1 MNRKQQSVFPE
12 IGSIHK
18 GGPKRG
24 DRFGEDLEERFRV
37 EFGPE
42 TIDAQMRF
50 YAAHGSYYPTELRAM
65 IVSTSVS
72 EMWYFANETY
82 TKSGQQIAVADDE
95 RFLHIRNP
103 VTGEMIVRKGEPFTP
118 YTPGQFYEYE
128 RNGKTYR
135 AKLRPYGRLY
145 LFLPELQTPN
155 VLTLKTHAFYDRVNI
170 EKQLNAIQGLAN
182 ALNNG
187 NAAGIPIRV
196 FRRKGWVTWNK
207 PGGGAI
213 RTEKW
218 LVNIEPTKVWME
230 KAMRQLT
237 NFASFGTSFE
247 PNEILLDTP
256 PDLDDDLPDVDETF
270 PPDGD
275 KAD

>member
-1 MNRKQQSVFPE
+1 MNRKQKSVFPE
-12 IGSIHK
+12 IGTVHK

-24 DRFGEDLEERFRV
+24 DHFGQDLEERFRV
-37 EFGPE
+37 EFFPE
-42 TIDAQMRF
+42 TIDPQMRF
-50 YAAHGSYYPTELRAM
+50 YANHGSYYPTELRAM
-65 IVSTSVS
+65 IVSISVW
-72 EMWYFANETY
+72 ETWYFANETY
-82 TKSGQQIAVADDE
+82 TKSGQMIAAADDE
-95 RFLHIRNP
+95 RFQHIRNP
-103 VTGEMIVRKGEPFTP
+103 VTGEHVVRNGEPFTP
-118 YTPGQFYEYE
+118 YAPGQSYEYE
-128 RNGKTYR
+128 RQGKRYQ

-170 EKQLNAIQGLAN
+170 EKQLGAIQGLAN

-187 NAAGIPIRV
+187 IAAGIPIRV

-230 KAMRQLT
+230 TAMRQLT
-237 NFASFGTSFE
+237 NFASFGTAFE

-256 PDLDDDLPDVDETF
+256 PELDDDELDVDKAF
-270 PPDGD
+270 PPDEP
-275 KAD
+275 AE

>member
-12 IGSIHK
+12 MGSIHK

-42 TIDAQMRF
+42 TTEAQLRF

-65 IVSTSVS
+65 IVSKSVW
-72 EMWYFANETY
+72 EMWHFANETY

-103 VTGEMIVRKGEPFTP
+103 FSGEMIVRKGEPFTP
-118 YTPGQFYEYE
+118 YVPGDFYEYE

-135 AKLRPYGRLY
+135 AKLRPYGRVY
-145 LFLPELQTPN
+145 LFLPELNTPN

-170 EKQLNAIQGLAN
+170 EKQLGAIQGLAD

-230 KAMRQLT
+230 KAMRQMTSL
-237 NFASFGTSFE
+237 ASFGTSFE

-256 PDLDDDLPDVDETF
+256 PDLDDGDLNVDEAF
-270 PPDGD
+270 PPDEETE
-275 KAD
+275 

>member
-1 MNRKQQSVFPE
+1 
-12 IGSIHK
+12 
-18 GGPKRG
+18 
-24 DRFGEDLEERFRV
+24 
-37 EFGPE
+37 
-42 TIDAQMRF
+42 
-50 YAAHGSYYPTELRAM
+50 M
-65 IVSTSVS
+65 IVAPSVWDG
-72 EMWYFANETY
+72 WYFANETY
-82 TKSGQQIAVADDE
+82 TKSGQMIAAADDDH
-95 RFLHIRNP
+95 FLHIRNP
-103 VTGEMIVRKGEPFTP
+103 VTGELIVRDGEPFTP
-118 YTPGQFYEYE
+118 YTPGDFYEYE
-128 RNGKTYR
+128 RHGKTYR

-155 VLTLKTHAFYDRVNI
+155 VMTLKTHAFYDRINI
-170 EKQLNAIQGLAN
+170 EKQLGAIQGLAN

-213 RTEKW
+213 RSEKW

-247 PNEILLDTP
+247 PKEILLDTP
-256 PDLDDDLPDVDETF
+256 PDLDNDLADVDEAF
-270 PPDGD
+270 PPSDETE
-275 KAD
+275 

>member
-12 IGSIHK
+12 MGSIHK
-18 GGPKRG
+18 GAPKRG

-42 TIDAQMRF
+42 TTEAQLRF

-65 IVSTSVS
+65 IVSKSVW

-82 TKSGQQIAVADDE
+82 TKSGQ
-95 RFLHIRNP
+95 HIRNP

-118 YTPGQFYEYE
+118 YTPGQCYEYE
-128 RNGKTYR
+128 RSGKTYR

-170 EKQLNAIQGLAN
+170 EKQLGAIQGLAN

-230 KAMRQLT
+230 TAMRQLT

-256 PDLDDDLPDVDETF
+256 HDLDDDLPDVDEAF
-270 PPDGD
+270 PPVDE
-275 KAD
+275 AES

>member
-1 MNRKQQSVFPE
+1 MTRKQNTAFPE
-12 IGSIHK
+12 VGTIHK
-18 GGPKRG
+18 GEPKQG
-24 DRFGEDLEERFRV
+24 NRFGADLEERFRV
-37 EFGPE
+37 EFSPD

-50 YAAHGSYYPTELRAM
+50 YAAYGKYYPTEIRAM
-65 IVSTSVS
+65 IVTPSVWDG
-72 EMWYFANETY
+72 WYFANETY
-82 TKSGQQIAVADDE
+82 TKSGQMIAAADDE

-103 VTGEMIVRKGEPFTP
+103 VTGEKIVNQGEPFTP
-118 YTPGQFYEYE
+118 YTPGDFYEYE
-128 RNGKTYR
+128 RHGKTYR

-155 VLTLKTHAFYDRVNI
+155 VLTLKTHAFYDRINI
-170 EKQLNAIQGLAN
+170 EKQLGAIQGLAN

-247 PNEILLDTP
+247 PKEILLDTP
-256 PDLDDDLPDVDETF
+256 PDLDNDLPDVDEAF
-270 PPDGD
+270 PPGD
-275 KAD
+275 ETE